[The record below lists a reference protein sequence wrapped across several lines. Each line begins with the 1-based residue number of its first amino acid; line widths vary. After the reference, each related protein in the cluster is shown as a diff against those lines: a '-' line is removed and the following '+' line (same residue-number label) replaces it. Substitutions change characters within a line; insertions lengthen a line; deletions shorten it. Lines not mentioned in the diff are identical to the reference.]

1 MTEPINTLNAV
12 PDEDDNPEQHTG
24 NRIPDHTESGDQPAN
39 GEDET
44 SHA

>member
-24 NRIPDHTESGDQPAN
+24 NRIPDHTEESGDQPAN
-39 GEDET
+39 GEDEQ
-44 SHA
+44 A